1 MKSVIN
7 ILLRRIKVNKAFYAG
22 KRKNYV
28 LKEVSLRN
36 IFLALIPTILL
47 LIMTA
52 LAFCLPFEKASNDL
66 EFEYKFLVND
76 TLAIYIE
83 PPVESISVDCDSL
96 KSNSFRVAFF
106 SNETQ
111 YGKSLSLVYM
121 MPRYEG
127 EYVLLVSFSSS
138 RGWNGTIGVYTSDS
152 DFYKGVGSV
161 TYTSQGYFVRLH
173 TIRVSP
179 KDNVTSDYKIK
190 VVLQVYNISSSLISI
205 FNFPTPINMGL
216 FIATGIAVVY
226 FDAFFFMDLYF
237 KNKREG
243 VTRTRW
249 ALAGLL
255 ILVSFFIL
263 YQIYIWMSGG

>member
-1 MKSVIN
+1 
-7 ILLRRIKVNKAFYAG
+7 VNKAFYAG

-52 LAFCLPFEKASNDL
+52 SAFCLFEEASTD
-66 EFEYKFLVND
+66 FELTFNFLVND

-152 DFYKGVGSV
+152 DFYRGVGSV

-205 FNFPTPINMGL
+205 FNFPTPVNMGL
-216 FIATGIAVVY
+216 FIAIGIAVVY
-226 FDAFFFMDLYF
+226 FDAFFFIDLYF
-237 KNKREG
+237 KSKREG
-243 VTRTRW
+243 VTRARW

-263 YQIYIWMSGG
+263 YQVYIWVSGG

>member
-1 MKSVIN
+1 LKSVIN
-7 ILLRRIKVNKAFYAG
+7 ILLRRSKVNKAFYAG

-52 LAFCLPFEKASNDL
+52 SAFCLFEEASTD
-66 EFEYKFLVND
+66 FELTFNFLVND

-152 DFYKGVGSV
+152 DFYRGVGSV

-205 FNFPTPINMGL
+205 FNFPTPVNMGL

-226 FDAFFFMDLYF
+226 FDAFFFIDLYF
-237 KNKREG
+237 KNKRES
-243 VTRTRW
+243 VTRARW

-263 YQIYIWMSGG
+263 YQVYMWVSGG